1 MTMRPEPDFA
11 MAYGGIISMRSR
23 LRIAIPSFRLVARRE
38 EPRAPEPQGL
48 SREELMTLF
57 QGELCLPRARKLTDA
72 ETRDQALAC
81 AFRRALYP
89 DAVK

>member
-1 MTMRPEPDFA
+1 MTTLLQTKAPAPAVYLPNDLRP
-11 MAYGGIISMRSR
+11 S
-23 LRIAIPSFRLVARRE
+23 LL
-38 EPRAPEPQGL
+38 GL